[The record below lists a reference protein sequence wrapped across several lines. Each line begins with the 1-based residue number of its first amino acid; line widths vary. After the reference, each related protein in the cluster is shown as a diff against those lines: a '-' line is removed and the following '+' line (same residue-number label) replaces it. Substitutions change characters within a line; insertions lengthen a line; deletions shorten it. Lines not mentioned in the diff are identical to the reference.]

1 MVKSIVKYI
10 LLIVFVLSW
19 QSCIRRPSNLCINR
33 SVKAE
38 VDLFCLESRDLR
50 LGPNPLTLQEII
62 NISLCRN
69 LDLLVKAQEIKIQ
82 SELTLHQSLNTL
94 PRLMASYDN
103 WGRDKNT
110 ASFSESLIPGVPPAP
125 LSISSETHIELAN
138 LEFTWNI
145 LDFGVAYYRTR
156 QELNATLMEEMQ
168 YSRIR
173 QNLILE
179 VTKQYWK
186 AALAKMV
193 IDSSNELYR
202 DSKILRG
209 RLQEMINSGELSK
222 YIGLQI
228 MHDLLENEVL
238 LSGYQKDYEAA
249 KSELLKL
256 MGVMP
261 DQNFEIVVADI
272 DDLPTIPDDLEHLE
286 RMALV
291 NRPELFSLDFEE
303 NKMRDEV
310 RIAFLRMFP
319 NVELFEGTFYD
330 ENRFLLFNSWK
341 RAGLRASWDLLSLPA
356 KAAARSVAEKKVDLT
371 QKSRLNL
378 SFAVIAQVNL
388 AYHIFGDVMR
398 QYVLS
403 QEWHQ
408 TNQDLIETSRKLY
421 AHGEINQAEL
431 IDNEFQAIL
440 AKIAWYKT
448 GAELRVAIEQ
458 LNNAIGIPGYL
469 NKKVGDEY

>member
-1 MVKSIVKYI
+1 MLKPVIKYAF
-10 LLIVFVLSW
+10 LITFVLSW
-19 QSCIRRPSNLCINR
+19 QSCIRRPSNICIDR
-33 SVKAE
+33 SIKAE
-38 VDLFCLESRDLR
+38 SDLFCLESRDLQ
-50 LGPNPLTLQEII
+50 LGTEPLTLQEII
-62 NISLCRN
+62 NISLSRN

-82 SELTLHQSLNTL
+82 RELTFHQSLNTL

-103 WGRDKNT
+103 WGRDNNT

-179 VTKQYWK
+179 VTRQYWK

-193 IDSSNELYR
+193 IDSSRELYH
-202 DSKILRG
+202 DSKVLRD
-209 RLQEMINSGELSK
+209 RIQELIKNGELSK

-228 MHDLLENEVL
+228 IHDLLENEVL
-238 LSGYQKDYEAA
+238 LSGYEKDYQAA

-272 DDLPTIPDDLEHLE
+272 DDLSSLPDNLEQLE
-286 RMALV
+286 KMALV
-291 NRPELFSLDFEE
+291 NRPELYSLDFEE
-303 NKMRDEV
+303 DKMRDEV

-319 NVELFEGTFYD
+319 NVELFEGTFHD

-341 RAGLRASWDLLSLPA
+341 RAGLRASWDLLNLPA
-356 KAAARSVAEKKVDLT
+356 KSAARSVAEKKVDLT
-371 QKSRLNL
+371 QKSRINL

-388 AYHIFGDVMR
+388 AYYMYGEVQKQHE
-398 QYVLS
+398 LS
-403 QEWHQ
+403 EEWHN
-408 TNQDLIETSRKLY
+408 TNQELIETSRHLY

-431 IDNEFQAIL
+431 IDDEFQAIL

-448 GAELRVAIEQ
+448 GAELRVALEQ
-458 LNNAIGIPGYL
+458 LNNAVGLPGYV